1 MKHALRRMVFSA
13 ALVLAGSS
21 FVHKAA
27 AEEAVADYPTR
38 SVKVIVPFA
47 PAGPTDVIA
56 RIIAQKL
63 SESLGKQFYVE
74 NIAHAGGNSGM
85 AMAAKAPADG
95 YTILV
100 HGSNF
105 IVNPSLYA
113 AIPFDPYR
121 DFAPVTLAGTMPNV
135 IVVHPSV
142 PAKSVTELIALIKAN
157 PGKYNYAHPSTGT
170 TPHLAG
176 ELFKLTFDLDLVTVP
191 FNGAGPAVQSV
202 LAGHTPIGFFA
213 LPPVVSN
220 IKSGNLRAL
229 AVLAKKRA
237 APIPDV
243 PTMEE
248 SGISGQES
256 DALTGVVVPAGT
268 PRPIIALLHHEIA
281 KAFAQPEVRERFAT
295 LGFQPIANSPDDYA
309 AYIRAEI
316 PRWAKV
322 VRTASIRID

>member
-1 MKHALRRMVFSA
+1 MKTIVRRLLFSA
-13 ALVLAGSS
+13 IVVLAGSS
-21 FVHKAA
+21 LAQNAA
-27 AEEAVADYPTR
+27 TQSASEYPTHA
-38 SVKVIVPFA
+38 VKVIVPFS

-74 NIAHAGGNSGM
+74 NIAHAGGNTGM
-85 AMAAKAPADG
+85 GIAAKAAPDG

-113 AIPFDPYR
+113 TIPFDPYR

-142 PAKSVTELIALIKAN
+142 PAHSVKELIALVQAN
-157 PGKYNYAHPSTGT
+157 PGKYYAHPSTGT
-170 TPHLAG
+170 TPHLSG
-176 ELFKLTFDLDLVTVP
+176 ELFKLTFGLDLVTVP

-202 LAGHTPIGFFA
+202 VAGHTPIGFLA
-213 LPPVVSN
+213 LPPVASQ

-229 AVLAKKRA
+229 VVLAKKRSA
-237 APIPDV
+237 VIPDV

-268 PRPIIALLHHEIA
+268 PREIIDLLYREIA
-281 KAFAQPEVRERFAT
+281 KAFAQLDVKERLAT
-295 LGFQPIANSPDDYA
+295 LGFQPVANTPEDYA
-309 AYIRAEI
+309 AYIRTEI
-316 PRWAKV
+316 PKWGKV
-322 VRTASIRID
+322 IKTASIRID

>member
-1 MKHALRRMVFSA
+1 MRTIVGRLLSFAI
-13 ALVLAGSS
+13 LVLAGSS
-21 FVHKAA
+21 LAQNAA
-27 AEEAVADYPTR
+27 TQSASEYPTR
-38 SVKVIVPFA
+38 AVKVIVPFS
-47 PAGPTDVIA
+47 PAGPTDVVA

-74 NIAHAGGNSGM
+74 NIAHAGGNTGM
-85 AMAAKAPADG
+85 AMAAKAAPDG

-105 IVNPSLYA
+105 IVNPSLYVS
-113 AIPFDPYR
+113 IPFDPYR

-135 IVVHPSV
+135 IVVHPAV
-142 PAKSVTELIALIKAN
+142 PAHSVKELIALVQAN

-176 ELFKLTFDLDLVTVP
+176 ELFKLTFGLDLVTVP

-202 LAGHTPIGFFA
+202 VAGHTPIGFLA
-213 LPPVVSN
+213 LPPVASQ

-237 APIPDV
+237 VTIPDV

-268 PRPIIALLHHEIA
+268 PRKIIDLLYREIA
-281 KAFAQPEVRERFAT
+281 KALGQGDVKERFAA
-295 LGFQPIANSPDDYA
+295 LGFQPVVNTPEDYA
-309 AYIRAEI
+309 AYIRMEI
-316 PRWAKV
+316 PKWGKV
-322 VRTASIRID
+322 IKTASIRIE

>member
-1 MKHALRRMVFSA
+1 MKTIVRRLLFSA
-13 ALVLAGSS
+13 IVVLAGSS
-21 FVHKAA
+21 LAQNAA
-27 AEEAVADYPTR
+27 TQSASEYPTHA
-38 SVKVIVPFA
+38 VKVIVPFS

-74 NIAHAGGNSGM
+74 NIAHAGGNTGM
-85 AMAAKAPADG
+85 GIAAKAAPDG

-113 AIPFDPYR
+113 TIPFDPYR

-142 PAKSVTELIALIKAN
+142 PAHSVKELIALVQAN

-170 TPHLAG
+170 TPHLSG
-176 ELFKLTFDLDLVTVP
+176 ELFKLTFGLDLVTVP

-202 LAGHTPIGFFA
+202 VAGHTPIGFLA
-213 LPPVVSN
+213 LPPVASQ

-229 AVLAKKRA
+229 VVLAKKRSA
-237 APIPDV
+237 VIPDV

-256 DALTGVVVPAGT
+256 VPAGT
-268 PRPIIALLHHEIA
+268 PREIIDLLYREIA
-281 KAFAQPEVRERFAT
+281 KAFAQLDVKERLAT
-295 LGFQPIANSPDDYA
+295 LGFQPLANTPEDYA
-309 AYIRAEI
+309 AYIRTEI
-316 PRWAKV
+316 PKWGKV
-322 VRTASIRID
+322 IKTASIRID

>member
-1 MKHALRRMVFSA
+1 MKTIVRRLVFSA
-13 ALVLAGSS
+13 ALVLAGSI
-21 FVHKAA
+21 FAQNAA
-27 AEEAVADYPTR
+27 TESAADYPTHT
-38 SVKVIVPFA
+38 VKVIVPFS
-47 PAGPTDVIA
+47 PAGPTDVVA

-74 NIAHAGGNSGM
+74 NIAHAGGNTGM
-85 AMAAKAPADG
+85 AIAAKAPADG

-113 AIPFDPYR
+113 RIPFDPYR
-121 DFAPVTLAGTMPNV
+121 DFTPVTLAGTMPNV

-142 PAKSVTELIALIKAN
+142 PAKSVKELIALVKAN
-157 PGKYNYAHPSTGT
+157 PGIYNYAHPSTGT

-176 ELFKLTFDLDLVTVP
+176 ELFKLTFGLDLVTVP

-202 LAGHTPIGFFA
+202 VAGHTPIAFLA
-213 LPPVVSN
+213 LPPVASN

-229 AVLAKKRA
+229 AVLAKKRSA
-237 APIPDV
+237 TIPDV

-248 SGISGQES
+248 SGVSNQES

-268 PRPIIALLHHEIA
+268 PREIIDLLHREIA
-281 KAFAQPEVRERFAT
+281 KALAQPDVKERFAA
-295 LGFQPIANSPDDYA
+295 LGFQPVANTPEEYA

-316 PRWAKV
+316 PKWGKV
-322 VRTASIRID
+322 VSAASIRID

>member
-1 MKHALRRMVFSA
+1 MKTTVRRLLFA
-13 ALVLAGSS
+13 ATLVLAGFS
-21 FVHKAA
+21 FAQTAA
-27 AEEAVADYPTR
+27 TQSASEYPTHA
-38 SVKVIVPFA
+38 VKIIVPFS
-47 PAGPTDVIA
+47 PAGPTDVVA

-74 NIAHAGGNSGM
+74 NIAHAGGNTGM
-85 AMAAKAPADG
+85 GIAAKAPPDG

-113 AIPFDPYR
+113 TIPFDPYR

-142 PAKSVTELIALIKAN
+142 PARNVNELIALVNAN

-176 ELFKLTFDLDLVTVP
+176 ELFKLTFGLDLVTVP

-202 LAGHTPIGFFA
+202 VAGHTPIAFLA
-213 LPPVVSN
+213 LPPVASQ

-229 AVLAKKRA
+229 VVLAKKRSA
-237 APIPDV
+237 VIPDV

-268 PRPIIALLHHEIA
+268 PREIIDLLYREIA
-281 KAFAQPEVRERFAT
+281 KAFVQPDVKERLAT
-295 LGFQPIANSPDDYA
+295 LGFQPVANTPEDYA
-309 AYIRAEI
+309 AYIRTEI
-316 PRWAKV
+316 PKWGKIIK
-322 VRTASIRID
+322 TASIRID

>member
-1 MKHALRRMVFSA
+1 MKTTVRRLLFA
-13 ALVLAGSS
+13 ATLVLAGFS
-21 FVHKAA
+21 FAQTAA
-27 AEEAVADYPTR
+27 TQSASEYPTHA
-38 SVKVIVPFA
+38 VKIIVPFS
-47 PAGPTDVIA
+47 PAGPTDVVA
-56 RIIAQKL
+56 RIISQKL

-74 NIAHAGGNSGM
+74 NIAHAGGNTGM
-85 AMAAKAPADG
+85 GIAAKAPPDG

-113 AIPFDPYR
+113 TIPFDPYR

-142 PAKSVTELIALIKAN
+142 PARNVNEIIALVKAN

-176 ELFKLTFDLDLVTVP
+176 ELFKLTFGLDLVTVP

-202 LAGHTPIGFFA
+202 VAGHTPIAFLA
-213 LPPVVSN
+213 LPPVASQ

-229 AVLAKKRA
+229 VVLAKKRSA
-237 APIPDV
+237 VIPDV

-268 PRPIIALLHHEIA
+268 PREIIDLLYREIA
-281 KAFAQPEVRERFAT
+281 KAFVQPDVKERLAT
-295 LGFQPIANSPDDYA
+295 LGFQPVANTPEDYA
-309 AYIRAEI
+309 AYIRTEI
-316 PRWAKV
+316 PKWGKIIK
-322 VRTASIRID
+322 TASIRID

>member
-1 MKHALRRMVFSA
+1 MKTTVRRLLFA
-13 ALVLAGSS
+13 ATLVLAG
-21 FVHKAA
+21 FGFAQTAA
-27 AEEAVADYPTR
+27 TQSASEYPTHA
-38 SVKVIVPFA
+38 VKIIVPFS
-47 PAGPTDVIA
+47 PAGPTDVVA

-74 NIAHAGGNSGM
+74 NIAHAGGNTGM
-85 AMAAKAPADG
+85 GIAAKAPPDG

-113 AIPFDPYR
+113 TIPFDPYR

-142 PAKSVTELIALIKAN
+142 PARNVNELIALVKAN

-176 ELFKLTFDLDLVTVP
+176 ELFKLTFGLDLVTVP

-202 LAGHTPIGFFA
+202 VAGHTPITFLA
-213 LPPVVSN
+213 LPPVASQ

-229 AVLAKKRA
+229 VVLAKKRSA
-237 APIPDV
+237 VIPDV

-268 PRPIIALLHHEIA
+268 PREIIDLLYREIA
-281 KAFAQPEVRERFAT
+281 KAFVQPDVKERLAT
-295 LGFQPIANSPDDYA
+295 LGFQPVANTPEDYA
-309 AYIRAEI
+309 AYIRTEI
-316 PRWAKV
+316 PKWGKIIK
-322 VRTASIRID
+322 TASIRID

>member
-1 MKHALRRMVFSA
+1 MKTTVHRLVFSA
-13 ALVLAGSS
+13 ALVLGGSS
-21 FVHKAA
+21 IAQNAA
-27 AEEAVADYPTR
+27 TEESAADYPTHA
-38 SVKVIVPFA
+38 VKVIVPFS
-47 PAGPTDVIA
+47 PAGPTDVVA

-74 NIAHAGGNSGM
+74 NIAHAGGNTGM
-85 AMAAKAPADG
+85 AIAAKAPADG

-113 AIPFDPYR
+113 KIPFDPYK
-121 DFAPVTLAGTMPNV
+121 DFTPVTLAGTMPNV
-135 IVVHPSV
+135 IVVHPSL
-142 PAKSVTELIALIKAN
+142 PAKSVKELIALVKAN

-176 ELFKLTFDLDLVTVP
+176 ELFKLTFGLDLVTVP

-202 LAGHTPIGFFA
+202 IASHTPIGFFA
-213 LPPVVSN
+213 LPPVATN

-229 AVLAKKRA
+229 AVLAKRRSA
-237 APIPDV
+237 TIPDV

-248 SGISGQES
+248 SGVPNQES

-268 PRPIIALLHHEIA
+268 PREIIDLLYREIA
-281 KAFAQPEVRERFAT
+281 KAFAQPDVKERFAA
-295 LGFQPIANSPDDYA
+295 LGFHPIANTPEEYA
-309 AYIRAEI
+309 AYISAEI
-316 PRWAKV
+316 PKWGKV
-322 VRTASIRID
+322 VSAASIRID

>member
-1 MKHALRRMVFSA
+1 MKTIVRRLVFCA
-13 ALVLAGSS
+13 TLVLAGSG
-21 FVHKAA
+21 FAQNAA
-27 AEEAVADYPTR
+27 TDSAADYPTHA
-38 SVKVIVPFA
+38 VKVIVPFS
-47 PAGPTDVIA
+47 PAGPTDVVA

-74 NIAHAGGNSGM
+74 NIAHAGGNTGM
-85 AMAAKAPADG
+85 AIAARAAADG
-95 YTILV
+95 YTVLV

-113 AIPFDPYR
+113 TIPFDPYR

-135 IVVHPSV
+135 IVAHPSV
-142 PAKSVTELIALIKAN
+142 PANSVKELIALVKAN

-176 ELFKLTFDLDLVTVP
+176 ELFKLTFGLDLVTVP

-202 LAGHTPIGFFA
+202 VAGHTPIGFLA

-229 AVLAKKRA
+229 AVLAKKRSA
-237 APIPDV
+237 TIPDV

-248 SGISGQES
+248 SGVSNQES
-256 DALTGVVVPAGT
+256 DALTGVVVPVGT
-268 PRPIIALLHHEIA
+268 AREIVDLLHREIA
-281 KAFAQPEVRERFAT
+281 KAFAQPSVKERFAA
-295 LGFQPIANSPDDYA
+295 LGFQPVANTPEEYA

-316 PRWAKV
+316 PKWGKV
-322 VRTASIRID
+322 VSAASIRIN